1 MYKSIVLALTP
12 FFILSWL
19 LYTNLV
25 FEENEESSF
34 SQDRLLDEES
44 ILSKKKI
51 ASARDPSSVE
61 VDKNLLN
68 ELKKI
73 NQYENQES
81 IAEKLY
87 PFLLD
92 ESIEESKRFESLNY
106 VHENYLKNKENYD
119 LYIMKVLGDALNN
132 ENTEQAKRV
141 YMLAAMLPVG
151 DGQLLAQSETTLY
164 DLATGNIAWNQELY
178 TYALQFYYVQKKISG
193 KTKSPLGVELIDLAE
208 NSEIKRV
215 ITRLNNELSR

>member
-1 MYKSIVLALTP
+1 MYKSIILALTP

-34 SQDRLLDEES
+34 SQNRSDEES
-44 ILSKKKI
+44 VSLKKKI
-51 ASARDPSSVE
+51 ALTRSPSSVE

-73 NQYENQES
+73 NQHENQES

-92 ESIEESKRFESLNY
+92 ESIEESKRFENLNH
-106 VHENYLKNKENYD
+106 VHKNYLTNKENYD
-119 LYIMKVLGDALNN
+119 LYMMEVLGDALSN

-141 YMLAAMLPVG
+141 YMLAAILPVG
-151 DGQLLAQSETTLY
+151 TIPPLV
-164 DLATGNIAWNQELY
+164 ATPP
-178 TYALQFYYVQKKISG
+178 V
-193 KTKSPLGVELIDLAE
+193 PL
-208 NSEIKRV
+208 
-215 ITRLNNELSR
+215 